1 MLSTPVLIWM
11 FCVSELLN
19 YEENHENKAPETFG
33 KNRKTSRERLGR
45 LHLIRS
51 EGAACFL
58 VQSQRKVM

>member
-1 MLSTPVLIWM
+1 MLSTPVLISM

-51 EGAACFL
+51 EGAACFP

>member
-1 MLSTPVLIWM
+1 M

-33 KNRKTSRERLGR
+33 KNRKTARERHGR
-45 LHLIRS
+45 LHLIGS

-58 VQSQRKVM
+58 VQSQSKVM